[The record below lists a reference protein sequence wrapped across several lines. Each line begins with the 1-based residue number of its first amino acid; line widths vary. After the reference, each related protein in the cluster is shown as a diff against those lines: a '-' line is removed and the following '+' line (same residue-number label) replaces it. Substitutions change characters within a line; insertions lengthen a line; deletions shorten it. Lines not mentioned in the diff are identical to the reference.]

1 MLPSAQWSLAATLPN
16 EASDPSGLGNVTWT
30 VTDNRQST
38 TDNREADEHDWWYRC
53 TFTGNGGTTL
63 RFDGLATIAQVW
75 LNGELILE
83 SSNMFQRHS
92 VDVAALLK
100 PENELVICCRSLS
113 AALAQKRPRPRWK
126 TRLVRQ
132 QQLRWFRTSLL
143 GRIPGWTPPT
153 PIVGPWRDI
162 TLETPRDI
170 GLHAYLDGTTGVVD
184 VTAPDDCTLTIGG
197 QELRGAGQL
206 RIANAELWWPHT
218 HGTPFLY
225 ECVAR
230 FGDEVV
236 DCGGVGFRH
245 VQFGDGYRWPVAGGR
260 GNVAQAEMP
269 GSPVTGHGSPGGQLS
284 AQAEIPGPPVTGHR
298 PPGGQLSAQ
307 AEIPGPPVTGHR
319 SPVTG
324 SGQLADGE
332 LRVNGT
338 TIFCRGG
345 CWTVTGDYER
355 TLTLLRDAGANMI
368 RVGGTMVYERD
379 EFYRLCDTL
388 GILVWQDFMFANMD
402 YPADDAQ
409 FAASVRIEATQQL
422 ERLRRHPSVAVY
434 CGNSEIEQQ
443 AAMLGMPRELWRN
456 SLFAELL
463 PSLCAELHP
472 ESVYVP
478 SSPSGGALPF
488 HTGTGV
494 THYYGVGAYKR
505 PISDVRRARVRFTS
519 ETLGFANI
527 PENDIVDLVMQGDAP
542 ALHDP
547 RWKERT
553 PRDTGAGWDF
563 EDVRDHYLRE
573 LFSVDPAS
581 LRYSDTPRYL
591 DLSRVTTGEVMSQT
605 FSEWRSAYSTN
616 HGGLVWFLQ
625 DLWPGAG
632 WGVLDS
638 RGLPKACF
646 YYLRRVWQPRT
657 VVLTDEGLDGLHA
670 HVVNEANEPLSATLE
685 WTLLHDGRVVVASAT
700 APCEIAPRSV
710 ATFGSDAML
719 GTFYDVAYAY
729 RFGPPKHDVT
739 IATLLGSDGNVIAE
753 AFHFPQRIEPK
764 RATGANVTATA
775 SQSGEQAWEVT
786 LQSDRFLYAAHF
798 DAANFLPEDNYFH
811 LVPSRPKTV
820 ALKSLDGSKLRGFVE
835 ALNLDESIRIGVSE
849 S

>member
-1 MLPSAQWSLAATLPN
+1 MLPSAQWSLASTLPN
-16 EASDPSGLGNVTWT
+16 EASDPRQLGNITWLPSA
-30 VTDNRQST
+30 VPDDDR
-38 TDNREADEHDWWYRC
+38 DWWYRC
-53 TFTGNGGTTL
+53 TFSADGGTTL

-83 SSNMFQRHS
+83 SNSMFQRHS
-92 VDVAALLK
+92 VDVATLLK
-100 PENELVICCRSLS
+100 PENELVLCFRSLN

-132 QQLRWFRTSLL
+132 QQLRWFRTSLF

-162 TLETPRDI
+162 TLETPRPI
-170 GLHAYLDGTTGVVD
+170 ELRTSLDGATGVVD
-184 VTAPDDCTLTIGG
+184 VIAPDDCVLTVDG
-197 QELRGAGQL
+197 QELRGSGQL
-206 RIANAELWWPHT
+206 RIENADLWWPHT
-218 HGTPFLY
+218 HGQPFLY
-225 ECVAR
+225 DCTAR
-230 FGDEVV
+230 FGDETV
-236 DCGGVGFRH
+236 DCGRIGFRH
-245 VQFGDGYRWPVAGGR
+245 VEFTSD
-260 GNVAQAEMP
+260 
-269 GSPVTGHGSPGGQLS
+269 S
-284 AQAEIPGPPVTGHR
+284 
-298 PPGGQLSAQ
+298 
-307 AEIPGPPVTGHR
+307 
-319 SPVTG
+319 
-324 SGQLADGE
+324 E
-332 LRVNGT
+332 LRVNGVPV
-338 TIFCRGG
+338 FCRGG
-345 CWTVTGDYER
+345 CWTVTEDNER
-355 TLTLLRDAGANMI
+355 TLALLRDAGANMI

-379 EFYRLCDTL
+379 TFYRLCDEL

-409 FAASVRIEATQQL
+409 FVDSVRIEATQQI
-422 ERLRRHPSVAVY
+422 ERLRCHPSVAVY

-456 SLFAELL
+456 SLFSDVL
-463 PSLCAELHP
+463 PSLCAGLHP
-472 ESVYVP
+472 NSIYVP

-505 PISDVRRARVRFTS
+505 PLTDVRRARVRFTS
-519 ETLGFANI
+519 ETLGFANV
-527 PENDIVDLVMQGDAP
+527 PEKEIVDVVMQGDAP
-542 ALHDP
+542 ATHDP

-581 LRYSDTPRYL
+581 LRYSDTPRYVE
-591 DLSRVTTGEVMSQT
+591 LSRVTTGEVMSQA
-605 FSEWRSAYSTN
+605 FSEWRSAHSTN

-625 DLWPGAG
+625 DFWPGAG

-670 HVVNEANEPLSATLE
+670 HVVNETNEPLTGTLE
-685 WTLLHDGRVVVASAT
+685 LTLLNGHVTVASAT
-700 APCEIAPRSV
+700 TPCEIAPRSV
-710 ATFGSDAML
+710 ATFGFDAML
-719 GTFYDVAYAY
+719 GAFYDVAYAY

-739 IATLLGSDGNVIAE
+739 IATLLAADGSVIAE
-753 AFHFPQRIEPK
+753 AFHFPHRVEPK

-775 SQSGEQAWEVT
+775 SQTGARAWEVT

-798 DAANFLPEDNYFH
+798 DAANFLPDDNYFH
-811 LVPSRPKTV
+811 LVPNRPKRV
-820 ALKSLDGSKLRGFVE
+820 SLESLDGSTLRGFVE
-835 ALNLDESIRIGVSE
+835 ALNLAESIRIAVSAP
-849 S
+849 

>member
-1 MLPSAQWSLAATLPN
+1 MLLPAQWSLASTLPN
-16 EASDPSGLGNVTWT
+16 EASGPSALGNVTWLSSA
-30 VTDNRQST
+30 VPDDDR
-38 TDNREADEHDWWYRC
+38 DWWYRC
-53 TFTGNGGTTL
+53 TFSTDSGGTTL
-63 RFDGLATIAQVW
+63 RFDGLATLAQVW

-83 SSNMFQRHS
+83 SNNMFQRHS

-100 PENELVICCRSLS
+100 RENELVLCFRSLN

-126 TRLVRQ
+126 TRLVRH

-153 PIVGPWRDI
+153 PIIGPWRDI
-162 TLETPRDI
+162 ALETPRNI
-170 GLHAYLDGTTGVVD
+170 ELHPYLDGTTGVID
-184 VTAPDDCTLTIGG
+184 VTAPDDCTLTAGG
-197 QELRGAGQL
+197 QELRGTGRL
-206 RIANAELWWPHT
+206 RIENAELWWPHT
-218 HGTPFLY
+218 HGQPFLY
-225 ECVAR
+225 ACTAR
-230 FGDEVV
+230 IGDETI
-236 DCGGVGFRH
+236 DCGRIGFRH
-245 VQFGDGYRWPVAGGR
+245 VEF
-260 GNVAQAEMP
+260 
-269 GSPVTGHGSPGGQLS
+269 T
-284 AQAEIPGPPVTGHR
+284 
-298 PPGGQLSAQ
+298 
-307 AEIPGPPVTGHR
+307 
-319 SPVTG
+319 
-324 SGQLADGE
+324 ADSE
-332 LRVNGT
+332 LRVNGVP
-338 TIFCRGG
+338 IFCRGG

-368 RVGGTMVYERD
+368 RVGGTMVYEHD
-379 EFYRLCDTL
+379 EFYRLCDQL

-402 YPADDAQ
+402 YPADDPQ
-409 FAASVRIEATQQL
+409 FVASVRTEATQQI

-456 SLFAELL
+456 SLFADVL

-472 ESVYVP
+472 DSIYVP

-505 PISDVRRARVRFTS
+505 PLTDVRRARVRFTS
-519 ETLGFANI
+519 ETLGFANV
-527 PENDIVDLVMQGDAP
+527 PEKEIVDLVMQGDAP

-573 LFSVDPAS
+573 LFSVDPAA
-581 LRYSDTPRYL
+581 LRYSDTARYL
-591 DLSRVTTGEVMSQT
+591 DLSRVTTGEVMSQA
-605 FSEWRSAYSTN
+605 FAEWRSPYSTN

-670 HVVNEANEPLSATLE
+670 HVVNETNEPLTATLE
-685 WTLLHDGRVVVASAT
+685 LTLLRDGHVTVASAT
-700 APCEIAPRSV
+700 APCEVAPRSV

-719 GTFYDVAYAY
+719 GAFYDVAYAY

-739 IATLLGSDGNVIAE
+739 IATLSGADGAVIAE
-753 AFHFPQRIEPK
+753 AFHFPHRVEPK

-775 SQSGEQAWEVT
+775 SPSGEQAWEVT

-798 DAANFLPEDNYFH
+798 DAAKFLPGDNYFH
-811 LVPSRPKTV
+811 LVPNRPKRV
-820 ALKSLDGSKLRGFVE
+820 SLQSLDGSKLRGFVE
-835 ALNLDESIRIGVSE
+835 ALNLDESIQIGVSA